1 MLNYTEPSQQQKAS
15 LIPGEQGKGSG
26 LNRRRFL
33 QVAGVTAGVATTV
46 GLTGCGGLIGVD
58 PEAGP
63 APSIEDVLNFAL
75 NLEYFEAS
83 FYSYIATGAGLA
95 SADMGPNPGKVT
107 GGAQVKFTDPNVAA
121 LAQQLYLDEQAHV
134 RFLREGLQY
143 FGLTPVSLPSL
154 NLAAMGAPT
163 DDATFL
169 ALARQ
174 LETVGTS
181 AYEGGIQYLTGSIP
195 AVEYAARIHVA
206 EGQHESALRQFCIM
220 KGIASPAV
228 DKFDRPPVLG
238 SSTMFNTSTITGLN
252 TARNSSEVLQVVYGA
267 VGKTGVTGGGFFPA
281 GLNGN
286 VKST

>member
-1 MLNYTEPSQQQKAS
+1 MLNHTEEINAREAGLPA
-15 LIPGEQGKGSG
+15 GAQGKGSG

-33 QVAGVTAGVATTV
+33 QAAGLSAGVV
-46 GLTGCGGLIGVD
+46 GLAGCGGIIGVD
-58 PEAGP
+58 PQAGP

-83 FYSYIATGAGLA
+83 FYLYITTGSGLQ
-95 SADMGPNPGKVT
+95 SADMGANPGKIT

-121 LAQQLYLDEQAHV
+121 LANQLAADEQAHV
-134 RFLREGLQY
+134 RFLRAGMQAFNLA
-143 FGLTPVSLPSL
+143 PVDLPAL

-181 AYEGGIQYLTGSIP
+181 AYEGGIQYLSTNIL
-195 AVEYAARIHVA
+195 AVKYAALIHDA

-220 KGIASPAV
+220 KGISSPAV
-228 DKFDRPPVLG
+228 DKFDRPPMLG
-238 SSTMFNTSTITGLN
+238 PTTMFNTSTLTGLN
-252 TARNSSEVLQVVYGA
+252 TARNSSEVLQVVYA
-267 VGKTGVTGGGFFPA
+267 AAGKTGVTSGGFFPA